1 MDTKWK
7 KSKIWIGMLAFFL
20 GMTLLIYNFI
30 SMLTLISNTD
40 LRQSD
45 YQKTQEFA
53 TTMSNRLEDL
63 IGIGLKGK
71 DWMGYQYSYS
81 DSGYRYDSYAADT
94 VISEWWTSGYAG
106 SMSYEEAA
114 TEAGGYSTAD
124 FNAYLEEMKADQN
137 LRYAVFKDGKLTY
150 TNIDGLDAEN
160 ASIGMDFA
168 AWIPAE
174 EYNFQLT
181 YNKDG
186 DGKVAMEKDGQTVV
200 LQFRYHAG
208 DLVEGFGVLVRIA

>member
-1 MDTKWK
+1 
-7 KSKIWIGMLAFFL
+7 MLAFFL

-81 DSGYRYDSYAADT
+81 QMPEWRQIQSYPN
-94 VISEWWTSGYAG
+94 
-106 SMSYEEAA
+106 
-114 TEAGGYSTAD
+114 GG
-124 FNAYLEEMKADQN
+124 
-137 LRYAVFKDGKLTY
+137 R
-150 TNIDGLDAEN
+150 
-160 ASIGMDFA
+160 
-168 AWIPAE
+168 
-174 EYNFQLT
+174 
-181 YNKDG
+181 
-186 DGKVAMEKDGQTVV
+186 
-200 LQFRYHAG
+200 
-208 DLVEGFGVLVRIA
+208 LVTQVP